1 MLLTVYDINSQQKA
15 ILSPEDSSTQVKALQ
30 SDNVLALSFTLYE
43 YVPLDVNDY
52 IDYEG
57 ERYWLTERYLPNE
70 KNTQEWKYDVK
81 FYGIESLIK
90 RFLVLNTVDGE
101 PEAVFTLTAPPR
113 EHVELVVKSINDGMG
128 TTAWKVGTVEGT
140 DNIVIDY
147 EGKYCHEA
155 LKEIAGK
162 VPGTE
167 WWADGQ
173 TVNLCRCEIGDE
185 VILAYGKGLTEL
197 ERDTA
202 DNVKFYTRLF
212 PTGSSRNLD
221 PEKYGYSRLQLPG
234 GAKYVDV
241 NVEKYGIIHHYEKNA
256 FADIY
261 PRRIGVVSSVRSEEK
276 KDKDGNPFT
285 IYYFRD
291 STLNFD
297 PNSYELGKKVKR
309 VSFQEGSDLAGV
321 GNEED
326 GSYYF
331 EVNFNSDTHEFEIIT
346 IWPDDSGMQLPGEH
360 LIPKIGDEYIL
371 WNIRMPDEY
380 YSLAEK
386 EYKAAV
392 DKYNQENA
400 TDISVYKAPTDH
412 EYIERN
418 SIILY
423 LGRRVRLESSEY
435 FPGTGYRSSRITK
448 ITRKVNL
455 PSQMDLEISDA
466 LSTGVME
473 SINQNITDVK
483 NYTRSAVGSLP
494 DIVHTGDRTRLTDN
508 NLLSALR
515 ALLEIS
521 TRAISKEHD
530 DKSEGIITFMRGLIS
545 NDVVKA
551 KLGAEFGDF
560 VDSMIAGKGAGIDER
575 GNAQVESL
583 EVRSYMKV
591 MELIINRISAVE
603 SDFNFTESGT
613 IDKVE
618 ELEPG
623 TYLLTIRKR
632 WDFDFTA
639 FQEHDVVY
647 GSINTLLSDGSYF
660 TSWFRV
666 LSTNTSANTLT
677 VATYPDNEV
686 PAGKNFAPV
695 SGMNISRRG
704 NAQNE
709 DRQSCWYISSFEGCI
724 MYLEGVTKPI
734 LDESNYYLS
743 LGKPKHLE
751 LFNGLPIN
759 YKHPY
764 IFARGAII
772 QDLLR
777 IDFQG
782 NPVYEVLDVGL
793 WNEKD
798 AYTRGYSDIYG
809 KYIQHQV
816 WYKSCCWRCVTDAA
830 TIGLPPRWNNT
841 QWICVVGDSNFTL
854 EITST
859 KGRFFRFGQEYTT
872 LGFLLKHGEM
882 DISVDAWQV
891 EWTRESDIPEEDL
904 LWNVEH
910 SASADVVEITPQ
922 DMPSNWY
929 EVKKVAF
936 RCTVSIRDGEEV
948 QTLTNEFNINK

>member
-1 MLLTVYDINSQQKA
+1 MELKIYDKSSNLRV
-15 ILSPEDSSTQVKALQ
+15 ILSPSDNSTQQEILQ
-30 SDNVLALSFTLYE
+30 GGNVLSLSCTGYE
-43 YVPLDVNDY
+43 CISLEVNDY
-52 IDYEG
+52 VDFCG
-57 ERYWLTERYLPNE
+57 KRYWVAEQYIPKMKSTR
-70 KNTQEWKYDVK
+70 EWSYSVQLL
-81 FYGIESLIK
+81 GLESLIH
-90 RFLVLNTVDGE
+90 RFLVLKLVDGDND
-101 PEAVFTLTAPPR
+101 PVFSYTAPAS
-113 EHVELVVKSINDGMG
+113 EQLALIVACINVGMG
-128 TTAWKVGTVEGT
+128 TTDWKVGEVIATENLVLDYDGT
-140 DNIVIDY
+140 
-147 EGKYCHEA
+147 YCDEA
-155 LKEIAGK
+155 LKNLADKSGS
-162 VPGTE
+162 E
-167 WWADGQ
+167 WWVDG
-173 TVNLCRCEIGDE
+173 TTINISRCEHGEAIP
-185 VILAYGKGLTEL
+185 LAYGDGLITL
-197 ERDTA
+197 DVDTA
-202 DNVKFYTRLF
+202 NNVKFFTRLF
-212 PTGSSRNLD
+212 PFGSSRNIVASD
-221 PEKYGYSRLQLPG
+221 YGYSRLQLPSRL
-234 GAKYVDV
+234 KYVEQDV
-241 NVEKYGIIHHYEKNA
+241 DVYGVIDHFERDA

-261 PRRIGVVSSVRSEEK
+261 PRRVGLVSSVRSEERTGE
-276 KDKDGNPFT
+276 DGSPFT
-285 IYYFRD
+285 VYYFKD
-291 STLNFD
+291 DLLNFD
-297 PNSYELGKKVKR
+297 PNTYEIAGLVKR
-309 VSFQEGSDLAGV
+309 VSFQEGSELAGLGE
-321 GNEED
+321 GNEH
-326 GSYYF
+326 YF
-331 EVNFNSDTHEFEIIT
+331 EVNYDSKTKEFEIIT
-346 IWPDDSGMQLPGEH
+346 QFSKDGGTQFPGG
-360 LIPKIGDEYIL
+360 LLVPKAGDKYIL
-371 WNIRMPDEY
+371 WNIKMPQEY
-380 YSLAEK
+380 YPLAEQ
-386 EYKAAV
+386 EY
-392 DKYNQENA
+392 ENA
-400 TDISVYKAPTDH
+400 VIKYMADNRKNVSVYKGKTDYV
-412 EYIERN
+412 EIEQRN
-418 SIILY
+418 Y
-423 LGRRVRLESSEY
+423 TFTLGQRIKLISDKY
-435 FPGTGYRSSRITK
+435 FPKIGYRISRITK
-448 ITRKVNL
+448 ITRKVNR
-455 PSQMDLEISDA
+455 PTEMDIEVSDVLSRSTLSNISDSVA
-466 LSTGVME
+466 DTK
-473 SINQNITDVK
+473 TYVK
-483 NYTRSAVGSLP
+483 TLVSSLP
-494 DIVHTGDRTRLTDN
+494 DIVKSWETTKLTDSN
-508 NLLSALR
+508 ILSALR
-515 ALLEIS
+515 VLLEIA
-521 TRAISKEHD
+521 RHAISKEHD
-530 DKSEGIITFMRGLIS
+530 DKAEGIVTFMRGLIS

-560 VDSMIAGKGAGIDER
+560 VNSMIAGKGAGIDER
-575 GNAQVESL
+575 GNTQVESL

-639 FQEHDVVY
+639 FREHDVVY

-666 LSTNTSANTLT
+666 LSVDTSANTLT

-686 PAGKNFAPV
+686 PAGKNFAPAP
-695 SGMNISRRG
+695 GMNISRRG
-704 NAQNE
+704 NAVHE

-782 NPVYEVLDVGL
+782 NPVYDLLDVGL

-798 AYTRGYSDIYG
+798 TYIRGYSDTYG

-816 WYKSCCWRCVTDAA
+816 WYKSCCWRCVTDIA
-830 TIGLPPRWNNT
+830 TVGLPPRWNNT
-841 QWICVVGDSNFTL
+841 QWVCVVGDSNFTL

-872 LGFLLKHGEM
+872 LGYILKHGEM

-910 SASADVVEITPQ
+910 SASADIVEITPQ

-936 RCTVSIRDGEEV
+936 RCTVSIRDGEV
-948 QTLTNEFNINK
+948 IQTLTKEFSINK

>member
-1 MLLTVYDINSQQKA
+1 MELKVYDKSSNLRV
-15 ILSPEDSSTQVKALQ
+15 ILSSSDNSTQQEILQ
-30 SDNVLALSFTLYE
+30 GGNVFSLSCTNYE
-43 YVPLDVNDY
+43 CISLEVNDY
-52 IDYEG
+52 VDFCG
-57 ERYWLTERYLPNE
+57 KRYWVAEQYIPKMKST
-70 KNTQEWKYDVK
+70 KEWTYSVQLL
-81 FYGIESLIK
+81 GLESLIH
-90 RFLVLNTVDGE
+90 RFLVLKLVDGDNE
-101 PEAVFTLTAPPR
+101 PVFSYTAPAS
-113 EHVELVVKSINDGMG
+113 EQLALIVACINVGMG
-128 TTAWKVGTVEGT
+128 TTDWKVGEVIATENLVLDYDGT
-140 DNIVIDY
+140 
-147 EGKYCHEA
+147 YCDEA
-155 LKEIAGK
+155 LKNLADK
-162 VPGTE
+162 SGTE
-167 WWADGQ
+167 WWVDG
-173 TVNLCRCEIGDE
+173 TTINISRCEHGEAIP
-185 VILAYGKGLTEL
+185 LAYGDGLITL
-197 ERDTA
+197 DVATA
-202 DNVKFYTRLF
+202 NNVKFFTRLF
-212 PTGSSRNLD
+212 PFGSSRNIVASD
-221 PEKYGYSRLQLPG
+221 YGYSRLQLPSRL
-234 GAKYVDV
+234 KYLEQDVDA
-241 NVEKYGIIHHYEKNA
+241 YGVIDHFERDA

-261 PRRIGVVSSVRSEEK
+261 PHRVGSVSSVRSEERTGE
-276 KDKDGNPFT
+276 DGSPFT
-285 IYYFRD
+285 VYFFKDD
-291 STLNFD
+291 SLNFD
-297 PNSYELGKKVKR
+297 PNSYEIAGLIKR
-309 VSFQEGSDLAGV
+309 VSFQEGSELAGL
-321 GNEED
+321 GEGDEH
-326 GSYYF
+326 YF
-331 EVNFNSDTHEFEIIT
+331 EVNYDSKTKEFEIIT
-346 IWPDDSGMQLPGEH
+346 QFSKDGGTQFPGG
-360 LIPKIGDEYIL
+360 LLVPKDGDKYIL
-371 WNIRMPDEY
+371 WNIKMPQEY
-380 YSLAEK
+380 YPLAEK
-386 EYKAAV
+386 EYEDAV
-392 DKYNQENA
+392 IKYMADNRKNV
-400 TDISVYKAPTDH
+400 SVYKGKTDYV
-412 EYIERN
+412 EIEQRN
-418 SIILY
+418 YTLT
-423 LGRRVRLESSEY
+423 LGQRIKLISDKY
-435 FPGTGYRSSRITK
+435 FPKTGYRISRITK
-448 ITRKVNL
+448 ITRKVNRPTEMDIEVSDVL
-455 PSQMDLEISDA
+455 SQSTLSNISDSVSDTKSYVKA
-466 LSTGVME
+466 LAS
-473 SINQNITDVK
+473 
-483 NYTRSAVGSLP
+483 SLP
-494 DIVHTGDRTRLTDN
+494 DIVKSWETTKLTDSN
-508 NLLSALR
+508 ILSALR
-515 ALLEIS
+515 VLLEIAKH
-521 TRAISKEHD
+521 AISKEHD

-551 KLGAEFGDF
+551 KLGAKFGDF

-647 GSINTLLSDGSYF
+647 GSINTLLSYGSYF

-666 LSTNTSANTLT
+666 LSTNTSVNTLT

-798 AYTRGYSDIYG
+798 AYIRGYSDIYG

-816 WYKSCCWRCVTDAA
+816 WYRSCCWRCVTDAA

-841 QWICVVGDSNFTL
+841 QWVCVVGDSNFTL

-891 EWTRESDIPEEDL
+891 GWTRESDIPEEDL

-948 QTLTNEFNINK
+948 QTFTNEFNINK

>member
-1 MLLTVYDINSQQKA
+1 MELKVYDKSSNLRV
-15 ILSPEDSSTQVKALQ
+15 ILSPSDNSTQQEILQ
-30 SDNVLALSFTLYE
+30 GGNVFSLSCTNYE
-43 YVPLDVNDY
+43 CISLEVNDY
-52 IDYEG
+52 VDFCG
-57 ERYWLTERYLPNE
+57 KRYWVAEQYIPKMKST
-70 KNTQEWKYDVK
+70 KEWTYSVQLL
-81 FYGIESLIK
+81 GLESLIH
-90 RFLVLNTVDGE
+90 RFLVLKLVDGDNE
-101 PEAVFTLTAPPR
+101 PVFSYTAPAS
-113 EHVELVVKSINDGMG
+113 EQLALIVACINVGMG
-128 TTAWKVGTVEGT
+128 TTDWKVGEVIATENLVLDYDGT
-140 DNIVIDY
+140 
-147 EGKYCHEA
+147 YCDEA
-155 LKEIAGK
+155 LKNLADKSGS
-162 VPGTE
+162 E
-167 WWADGQ
+167 WWVDG
-173 TVNLCRCEIGDE
+173 TTINISRCEHGEAIP
-185 VILAYGKGLTEL
+185 LAYGDGLITL
-197 ERDTA
+197 DVATA
-202 DNVKFYTRLF
+202 NNVKFFTRLF
-212 PTGSSRNLD
+212 PFGSSRNIVASD
-221 PEKYGYSRLQLPG
+221 YGYSRLQLPSRL
-234 GAKYVDV
+234 KYLEQDVDA
-241 NVEKYGIIHHYEKNA
+241 YGVIDHFERDA

-261 PRRIGVVSSVRSEEK
+261 PHRVGSVSSVRSEERTGE
-276 KDKDGNPFT
+276 DGSPFT
-285 IYYFRD
+285 VYFFKDD
-291 STLNFD
+291 SLNFD
-297 PNSYELGKKVKR
+297 PNSYEIAGLIKR
-309 VSFQEGSDLAGV
+309 VSFQEGSELAGL
-321 GNEED
+321 GEGDEH
-326 GSYYF
+326 YF
-331 EVNFNSDTHEFEIIT
+331 EVNYDSKTKEFEIIT
-346 IWPDDSGMQLPGEH
+346 QFSKDGGTQFPGG
-360 LIPKIGDEYIL
+360 LLVPKDGDKYIL
-371 WNIRMPDEY
+371 WNIKMPQEY
-380 YSLAEK
+380 YPLAEK
-386 EYKAAV
+386 EYEDAV
-392 DKYNQENA
+392 IKYMADNRKNV
-400 TDISVYKAPTDH
+400 SVYKGKTDYV
-412 EYIERN
+412 EIEQRN
-418 SIILY
+418 YTLT
-423 LGRRVRLESSEY
+423 LGQRIKLISDKY
-435 FPGTGYRSSRITK
+435 FPKTGYRISRITK
-448 ITRKVNL
+448 ITRKVNRPTEMDIEVSDVL
-455 PSQMDLEISDA
+455 SQSTLSNISDSVSDTKSYVKA
-466 LSTGVME
+466 LAS
-473 SINQNITDVK
+473 
-483 NYTRSAVGSLP
+483 SLP
-494 DIVHTGDRTRLTDN
+494 DIVKSWETTKLTDSN
-508 NLLSALR
+508 ILSALR
-515 ALLEIS
+515 VLLEIAKH
-521 TRAISKEHD
+521 AISKEHD

-551 KLGAEFGDF
+551 KLGAKFGDF

-639 FQEHDVVY
+639 FREHDVVY

-666 LSTNTSANTLT
+666 LSVNTSANTLT

-686 PAGKNFAPV
+686 PAGKNFAPA

-798 AYTRGYSDIYG
+798 AYIRGYSDIYG

-841 QWICVVGDSNFTL
+841 QWVCVVGDSNFTL
-854 EITST
+854 KITST

-882 DISVDAWQV
+882 DISIDAWQV

-948 QTLTNEFNINK
+948 QTFTNEFNINK

>member
-1 MLLTVYDINSQQKA
+1 MELKVYDKSSNLRV
-15 ILSPEDSSTQVKALQ
+15 ILSPSDNSTQQEILQ
-30 SDNVLALSFTLYE
+30 GGNVFSLSCTSYE
-43 YVPLDVNDY
+43 CIPLEVNDY
-52 IDYEG
+52 IDFCG
-57 ERYWLTERYLPNE
+57 KRYWVAEQYIPKMKST
-70 KNTQEWKYDVK
+70 KEWTYSVQLL
-81 FYGIESLIK
+81 GLESLIH
-90 RFLVLNTVDGE
+90 RFLVLKLVDGDNE
-101 PEAVFTLTAPPR
+101 PVFSYTAPAS
-113 EHVELVVKSINDGMG
+113 EQLALIVACINVGMG
-128 TTAWKVGTVEGT
+128 TTDWKVGEVIATENLVLDYDGT
-140 DNIVIDY
+140 
-147 EGKYCHEA
+147 YCDEA
-155 LKEIAGK
+155 LKNLADK
-162 VPGTE
+162 SGTE
-167 WWADGQ
+167 WWVDG
-173 TVNLCRCEIGDE
+173 TTINISRCEHGEAIP
-185 VILAYGKGLTEL
+185 LAYGDGLITL
-197 ERDTA
+197 DVDTA
-202 DNVKFYTRLF
+202 NNVKFFTRLF
-212 PTGSSRNLD
+212 PFGSSRNIVASD
-221 PEKYGYSRLQLPG
+221 YGYSRLQLPSRL
-234 GAKYVDV
+234 KYLEQDVDA
-241 NVEKYGIIHHYEKNA
+241 YGVIDHFERDA

-261 PRRIGVVSSVRSEEK
+261 PHRVGSVSSVRSEERTGE
-276 KDKDGNPFT
+276 DGSPFT
-285 IYYFRD
+285 VYFFKDD
-291 STLNFD
+291 SLNFD
-297 PNSYELGKKVKR
+297 PNSYEIAGLIKR
-309 VSFQEGSDLAGV
+309 VSFQEGSELAGL
-321 GNEED
+321 GEGDEH
-326 GSYYF
+326 YF
-331 EVNFNSDTHEFEIIT
+331 EVNYDSKTKEFEIIT
-346 IWPDDSGMQLPGEH
+346 QFSKDGGTQFPGG
-360 LIPKIGDEYIL
+360 LLVPKDGDKYIL
-371 WNIRMPDEY
+371 WNIKMPQEY
-380 YSLAEK
+380 YPLAEK
-386 EYKAAV
+386 EYEDAV
-392 DKYNQENA
+392 IKYMADNRKNV
-400 TDISVYKAPTDH
+400 SVYKGKTDYV
-412 EYIERN
+412 EIEQRN
-418 SIILY
+418 YTLT
-423 LGRRVRLESSEY
+423 LGQRIKLISDKY
-435 FPGTGYRSSRITK
+435 FPKTGYRISRITK
-448 ITRKVNL
+448 ITRKVNRPTEMDIEVSDVL
-455 PSQMDLEISDA
+455 SQSTLSNISDSVSDTKSYVKA
-466 LSTGVME
+466 LAS
-473 SINQNITDVK
+473 
-483 NYTRSAVGSLP
+483 SLP
-494 DIVHTGDRTRLTDN
+494 DIVKSWETTKLTDSN
-508 NLLSALR
+508 ILSALR
-515 ALLEIS
+515 VLLEIAKH
-521 TRAISKEHD
+521 AISKEHD
-530 DKSEGIITFMRGLIS
+530 DKSEGIITFMRGLVS
-545 NDVVKA
+545 EMEVKA
-551 KLGAEFGDF
+551 KAGISIGDF
-560 VDSMIAGKGAGIDER
+560 VKSMIAGKGAGIDER

-618 ELEPG
+618 ELEPR

-639 FQEHDVVY
+639 FLEHDVVY

-666 LSTNTSANTLT
+666 LSVNTSANTLT

-686 PAGKNFAPV
+686 PSGKNFAPA

-704 NAQNE
+704 NAVNE

-798 AYTRGYSDIYG
+798 AYIRGYSDIYG

-910 SASADVVEITPQ
+910 SASADIVEITPQ

-948 QTLTNEFNINK
+948 QAFTNEFNINK

>member
-1 MLLTVYDINSQQKA
+1 MELKVYDKSSNLRV
-15 ILSPEDSSTQVKALQ
+15 ILSPSDNSTQQEMLHGG
-30 SDNVLALSFTLYE
+30 NVFSLSCTNYE
-43 YVPLDVNDY
+43 CISLEVNDY
-52 IDYEG
+52 IDFCG
-57 ERYWLTERYLPNE
+57 KRYWVAEQYIPKMKST
-70 KNTQEWKYDVK
+70 KEWTYSVQLL
-81 FYGIESLIK
+81 GLESLIH
-90 RFLVLNTVDGE
+90 RFLVLKLVDGDNE
-101 PEAVFTLTAPPR
+101 PVFSYTAPAS
-113 EHVELVVKSINDGMG
+113 EQLALIVACINVGMG
-128 TTAWKVGTVEGT
+128 TTDWKVGEVIATENLVLDYDGT
-140 DNIVIDY
+140 
-147 EGKYCHEA
+147 YCDEA
-155 LKEIAGK
+155 LKNLADK
-162 VPGTE
+162 SGTE
-167 WWADGQ
+167 WWVDG
-173 TVNLCRCEIGDE
+173 TTINISRCEHGEAIP
-185 VILAYGKGLTEL
+185 LAYGDGLITL
-197 ERDTA
+197 DVATA
-202 DNVKFYTRLF
+202 NNVKFFTRLF
-212 PTGSSRNLD
+212 PFGSSRNIVASD
-221 PEKYGYSRLQLPG
+221 YGYSRLQLPSRL
-234 GAKYVDV
+234 KYLEQDVDA
-241 NVEKYGIIHHYEKNA
+241 YGVIDHFERDA

-261 PRRIGVVSSVRSEEK
+261 PHRVGSVSSVRSDERMGE
-276 KDKDGNPFT
+276 DGSPFT
-285 IYYFRD
+285 VYFFKDD
-291 STLNFD
+291 SLNFD
-297 PNSYELGKKVKR
+297 PNSYEIAGLIKR
-309 VSFQEGSDLAGV
+309 VSFQEGSELAGL
-321 GNEED
+321 GEGDEH
-326 GSYYF
+326 YF
-331 EVNFNSDTHEFEIIT
+331 EVNYDSKTKEFEIIT
-346 IWPDDSGMQLPGEH
+346 QFSKDGGTQFPGG
-360 LIPKIGDEYIL
+360 LLVPKNGDKYIL
-371 WNIRMPDEY
+371 WNIKMPQEY
-380 YSLAEK
+380 YPLAEK
-386 EYKAAV
+386 EYEDAV
-392 DKYNQENA
+392 TKYMADNRKNV
-400 TDISVYKAPTDH
+400 SVYKGKTDYV
-412 EYIERN
+412 EIEQRN
-418 SIILY
+418 YTLT
-423 LGRRVRLESSEY
+423 LGQRIKLISDKY
-435 FPGTGYRSSRITK
+435 FPKTGYRISRITK
-448 ITRKVNL
+448 ITRKVNRPTEMDIEVSDVL
-455 PSQMDLEISDA
+455 SQSTLSNISD
-466 LSTGVME
+466 SVSDT
-473 SINQNITDVK
+473 K
-483 NYTRSAVGSLP
+483 NYVKALASSLP
-494 DIVHTGDRTRLTDN
+494 DIVKSWETTKLTDSN
-508 NLLSALR
+508 ILSALR
-515 ALLEIS
+515 VLLEIAKH
-521 TRAISKEHD
+521 AISKEHD
-530 DKSEGIITFMRGLIS
+530 DKAEGIITFMRGLIS

-560 VDSMIAGKGAGIDER
+560 VDSMIAGKGAGIDEC

-639 FQEHDVVY
+639 FQEYDVVY

-936 RCTVSIRDGEEV
+936 RCTVSIRVGEEI
-948 QTLTNEFNINK
+948 QTFTNEFNINK

>member
-1 MLLTVYDINSQQKA
+1 MELKVYDKSSNLRV
-15 ILSPEDSSTQVKALQ
+15 ILSPSDNSTQQEILQ
-30 SDNVLALSFTLYE
+30 GGNVFSLSCTSYE
-43 YVPLDVNDY
+43 CIPLEVNDY
-52 IDYEG
+52 IDFCG
-57 ERYWLTERYLPNE
+57 KRYWVAEQYIPKMKST
-70 KNTQEWKYDVK
+70 KEWTYSVQLL
-81 FYGIESLIK
+81 GLESLIH
-90 RFLVLNTVDGE
+90 RFLVLKLVDGDNE
-101 PEAVFTLTAPPR
+101 PVFSYTAPAS
-113 EHVELVVKSINDGMG
+113 EQLALIVACINVGMG
-128 TTAWKVGTVEGT
+128 TTDWKVGEVIATENLVLDYDGT
-140 DNIVIDY
+140 
-147 EGKYCHEA
+147 YCDEA
-155 LKEIAGK
+155 LKNLADK
-162 VPGTE
+162 SGTE
-167 WWADGQ
+167 WWVDG
-173 TVNLCRCEIGDE
+173 TTINISRCEHGEAIP
-185 VILAYGKGLTEL
+185 LAYGNGLITL
-197 ERDTA
+197 DVDTA
-202 DNVKFYTRLF
+202 NNVKFFTRLF
-212 PTGSSRNLD
+212 PFGSSRNIVASD
-221 PEKYGYSRLQLPG
+221 YGYSRLQLPSRL
-234 GAKYVDV
+234 KYLEQDVDA
-241 NVEKYGIIHHYEKNA
+241 YGVIDHFERDA
-256 FADIY
+256 FSDIY
-261 PRRIGVVSSVRSEEK
+261 PHRVGSVSSVRSEERTGE
-276 KDKDGNPFT
+276 DGSPFT
-285 IYYFRD
+285 VYLFKD
-291 STLNFD
+291 SSLNFD
-297 PNSYELGKKVKR
+297 PNSYEIAGLVKR
-309 VSFQEGSDLAGV
+309 VSFQEGSELAGL
-321 GNEED
+321 GEGDEH
-326 GSYYF
+326 YF
-331 EVNFNSDTHEFEIIT
+331 EVNYDSKTKEFEIIT
-346 IWPDDSGMQLPGEH
+346 QFSKDGGTQFPGG
-360 LIPKIGDEYIL
+360 LLVPKNGDKYIL
-371 WNIRMPDEY
+371 WNIKMPQEY
-380 YSLAEK
+380 YPLAEK
-386 EYKAAV
+386 EYEDAV
-392 DKYNQENA
+392 AKYMADNRKNV
-400 TDISVYKAPTDH
+400 SVYKGKTDYV
-412 EYIERN
+412 EIGQRGYT
-418 SIILY
+418 LT
-423 LGRRVRLESSEY
+423 LGQRIKLISDKY
-435 FPGTGYRSSRITK
+435 FPKTGYRISRITK
-448 ITRKVNL
+448 ITRKVNRPTEMDIEVSDVL
-455 PSQMDLEISDA
+455 SQSTLSNISD
-466 LSTGVME
+466 SVSDT
-473 SINQNITDVK
+473 K
-483 NYTRSAVGSLP
+483 NYVKALASSLP
-494 DIVHTGDRTRLTDN
+494 DIVKSWETTKLTDSN
-508 NLLSALR
+508 ILSALR
-515 ALLEIS
+515 VLLEIAKH
-521 TRAISKEHD
+521 AISKEHD
-530 DKSEGIITFMRGLIS
+530 DKAEGIITFMRGLVS
-545 NDVVKA
+545 SDVVKA

-560 VDSMIAGKGAGIDER
+560 VNSMIAGEGAGIDER

-639 FQEHDVVY
+639 FLEHDVVY

-666 LSTNTSANTLT
+666 LSVNTSANTLT

-686 PAGKNFAPV
+686 PSGKNFAPV

-704 NAQNE
+704 NAMNE

-798 AYTRGYSDIYG
+798 AYIRGYSDTYG

-816 WYKSCCWRCVTDAA
+816 WYKSCCWRCATDAA
-830 TIGLPPRWNNT
+830 AIGLPPRWNNT
-841 QWICVVGDSNFTL
+841 QWVCVVGDSNFTL

-882 DISVDAWQV
+882 DISVDTWQV

-910 SASADVVEITPQ
+910 SASADIVEITPQ

-948 QTLTNEFNINK
+948 QTFTNEFNINK

>member
-1 MLLTVYDINSQQKA
+1 MELKVYDKSSNLRV
-15 ILSPEDSSTQVKALQ
+15 ILSPSDNSTQQEILQ
-30 SDNVLALSFTLYE
+30 GGNVFSLSCTNYE
-43 YVPLDVNDY
+43 CISLEVNDY
-52 IDYEG
+52 IDFCG
-57 ERYWLTERYLPNE
+57 KRYWVAEQYIPKMKST
-70 KNTQEWKYDVK
+70 KEWTYSVQLL
-81 FYGIESLIK
+81 GLESLIH
-90 RFLVLNTVDGE
+90 RFLVLKLVDGDNE
-101 PEAVFTLTAPPR
+101 PVFSYTAPAS
-113 EHVELVVKSINDGMG
+113 EQLGLIVACINVGMG
-128 TTAWKVGTVEGT
+128 TTDWKVGEVIATENLVLDYDGT
-140 DNIVIDY
+140 
-147 EGKYCHEA
+147 YCDEA
-155 LKEIAGK
+155 LKNLADK
-162 VPGTE
+162 SGTE
-167 WWADGQ
+167 WWVDG
-173 TVNLCRCEIGDE
+173 TTINISRCEHGEAIP
-185 VILAYGKGLTEL
+185 LAYGDGLITL
-197 ERDTA
+197 DVATA
-202 DNVKFYTRLF
+202 NNVKFFTRLF
-212 PTGSSRNLD
+212 PFGSSRNIVASD
-221 PEKYGYSRLQLPG
+221 YGYSRLQLPSRL
-234 GAKYVDV
+234 KYLEQDVDA
-241 NVEKYGIIHHYEKNA
+241 YGVIDHFERDA

-261 PRRIGVVSSVRSEEK
+261 PHRVGSVSSVRSEERTGENGSSFTVYFF
-276 KDKDGNPFT
+276 KD
-285 IYYFRD
+285 D
-291 STLNFD
+291 SLNFD
-297 PNSYELGKKVKR
+297 PNSYEIAGLIKR
-309 VSFQEGSDLAGV
+309 VSFQEGSELAGL
-321 GNEED
+321 GEGDEH
-326 GSYYF
+326 YF
-331 EVNFNSDTHEFEIIT
+331 EVNYDSKTKEFEIIT
-346 IWPDDSGMQLPGEH
+346 QFSKDGGTQFPGG
-360 LIPKIGDEYIL
+360 LLVPKDGDKYIL
-371 WNIRMPDEY
+371 WNIKMPQEY
-380 YSLAEK
+380 YPLAEK
-386 EYKAAV
+386 EYEDAV
-392 DKYNQENA
+392 IKYMADNRKNV
-400 TDISVYKAPTDH
+400 SVYKGKTDYV
-412 EYIERN
+412 EIEQRN
-418 SIILY
+418 YTLT
-423 LGRRVRLESSEY
+423 LGQRIKLISDKY
-435 FPGTGYRSSRITK
+435 FPKTGYRISRITK
-448 ITRKVNL
+448 ITRKVNRPTEMDIEVSDVL
-455 PSQMDLEISDA
+455 SQSTLSNISDSVSDTKSYVKA
-466 LSTGVME
+466 LAS
-473 SINQNITDVK
+473 
-483 NYTRSAVGSLP
+483 SLP
-494 DIVHTGDRTRLTDN
+494 DIVKSWETTKLTDSN
-508 NLLSALR
+508 ILSALR
-515 ALLEIS
+515 VLLEIAKH
-521 TRAISKEHD
+521 AISKEHD

-677 VATYPDNEV
+677 VAIYPDNEV

-798 AYTRGYSDIYG
+798 AYIRGYSDIYG

-830 TIGLPPRWNNT
+830 TISLPPRWNNT

-872 LGFLLKHGEM
+872 LGYILKHGEM

-910 SASADVVEITPQ
+910 SASADIVEITPQ

-936 RCTVSIRDGEEV
+936 RCTVSIRDGEV
-948 QTLTNEFNINK
+948 IQALTKEFSINK

>member
-1 MLLTVYDINSQQKA
+1 MELKVYDKSSNLRV
-15 ILSPEDSSTQVKALQ
+15 ILSPSDNSTQQEMLHGG
-30 SDNVLALSFTLYE
+30 NVFSLSCTNYE
-43 YVPLDVNDY
+43 CISLEVNDY
-52 IDYEG
+52 IDFCG
-57 ERYWLTERYLPNE
+57 KRYWVAEQYIPKMKST
-70 KNTQEWKYDVK
+70 KEWTYSVQLL
-81 FYGIESLIK
+81 GLESLIH
-90 RFLVLNTVDGE
+90 RFLVLKLVDGDNE
-101 PEAVFTLTAPPR
+101 PVFSYTAPAS
-113 EHVELVVKSINDGMG
+113 EQLALIVACINVGMG
-128 TTAWKVGTVEGT
+128 TTDWKVGEVIATENLVLDYDGT
-140 DNIVIDY
+140 
-147 EGKYCHEA
+147 YCDEA
-155 LKEIAGK
+155 LKNLADK
-162 VPGTE
+162 SGTE
-167 WWADGQ
+167 WWVDG
-173 TVNLCRCEIGDE
+173 TTINISRCEHGEAIP
-185 VILAYGKGLTEL
+185 LAYGDGLITL
-197 ERDTA
+197 DVATA
-202 DNVKFYTRLF
+202 NNVKFFTRLF
-212 PTGSSRNLD
+212 PFGSSRNIVASD
-221 PEKYGYSRLQLPG
+221 YGYSRLQLPSRL
-234 GAKYVDV
+234 KYLEQDVDA
-241 NVEKYGIIHHYEKNA
+241 YGVIDHFERDA

-261 PRRIGVVSSVRSEEK
+261 PHRVGSVSSVRSEERTGE
-276 KDKDGNPFT
+276 DGSPFT
-285 IYYFRD
+285 VYFFKDD
-291 STLNFD
+291 SLNFD
-297 PNSYELGKKVKR
+297 PNSYEIAGLIKR
-309 VSFQEGSDLAGV
+309 VSFQEGSELAGL
-321 GNEED
+321 GEGDEH
-326 GSYYF
+326 YF
-331 EVNFNSDTHEFEIIT
+331 EVNYDSKTKEFEIIT
-346 IWPDDSGMQLPGEH
+346 QFSKDGGTQFPGG
-360 LIPKIGDEYIL
+360 LLVPKDGDKYIL
-371 WNIRMPDEY
+371 WNIKMPQEY
-380 YSLAEK
+380 YPLAEK
-386 EYKAAV
+386 EYEDAV
-392 DKYNQENA
+392 IKYMADNRKNV
-400 TDISVYKAPTDH
+400 SVYKGKTDYV
-412 EYIERN
+412 EIEQRN
-418 SIILY
+418 YTLT
-423 LGRRVRLESSEY
+423 LGQRIKLISDKY
-435 FPGTGYRSSRITK
+435 FPKTGYRISRITK
-448 ITRKVNL
+448 ITRKVNRPTEMDIEVSDVL
-455 PSQMDLEISDA
+455 SQSTLSNISDSVSDTKSYVKA
-466 LSTGVME
+466 LAS
-473 SINQNITDVK
+473 
-483 NYTRSAVGSLP
+483 SLP
-494 DIVHTGDRTRLTDN
+494 DIVKSWETTKLTDSN
-508 NLLSALR
+508 ILSALR
-515 ALLEIS
+515 VLLEIAKH
-521 TRAISKEHD
+521 AISKEHD

-798 AYTRGYSDIYG
+798 AYIRGYSDIYG

-910 SASADVVEITPQ
+910 SASADVMEITPQ

-948 QTLTNEFNINK
+948 QTFTNEFNINK

>member
-1 MLLTVYDINSQQKA
+1 MELKVYDKWGNLRV
-15 ILSPEDSSTQVKALQ
+15 ILSPSDNSTQQEMLHGG
-30 SDNVLALSFTLYE
+30 NVFSLSCTNYE
-43 YVPLDVNDY
+43 CISLEVNDY
-52 IDYEG
+52 IDFCG
-57 ERYWLTERYLPNE
+57 KRYWVAEQYIPKMKST
-70 KNTQEWKYDVK
+70 KEWTYSVQLL
-81 FYGIESLIK
+81 GLESLIH
-90 RFLVLNTVDGE
+90 RFLVLKLVDGDNE
-101 PEAVFTLTAPPR
+101 PVFSYTAPAS
-113 EHVELVVKSINDGMG
+113 EQLALIVACINVGMG
-128 TTAWKVGTVEGT
+128 TTDWKVGEVIATENLVLDYDGT
-140 DNIVIDY
+140 
-147 EGKYCHEA
+147 YCDEA
-155 LKEIAGK
+155 LKNLADK
-162 VPGTE
+162 SGTE
-167 WWADGQ
+167 WWVDG
-173 TVNLCRCEIGDE
+173 TTINISRCEHGEAIP
-185 VILAYGKGLTEL
+185 LAYGDGLITL
-197 ERDTA
+197 DVATA
-202 DNVKFYTRLF
+202 NNVKFFTRLF
-212 PTGSSRNLD
+212 PFGSSRNIVASD
-221 PEKYGYSRLQLPG
+221 YGYSRLQLPSRL
-234 GAKYVDV
+234 KYLEQDVDA
-241 NVEKYGIIHHYEKNA
+241 YGVIDHFERDA

-261 PRRIGVVSSVRSEEK
+261 PHRVGSVSSVRSDERMGE
-276 KDKDGNPFT
+276 DGSPFT
-285 IYYFRD
+285 VYFFKDD
-291 STLNFD
+291 SLNFD
-297 PNSYELGKKVKR
+297 PNSYEIAGLIKR
-309 VSFQEGSDLAGV
+309 VSFQEGSELAGL
-321 GNEED
+321 GEGDEH
-326 GSYYF
+326 YF
-331 EVNFNSDTHEFEIIT
+331 EVNYDSKTKEFEIIT
-346 IWPDDSGMQLPGEH
+346 QFSKDGGTQFPGG
-360 LIPKIGDEYIL
+360 LLVPKDGDKYIL
-371 WNIRMPDEY
+371 WNIKMPQEY
-380 YSLAEK
+380 YPLAEK
-386 EYKAAV
+386 EYEDAV
-392 DKYNQENA
+392 IKYMADNRKNV
-400 TDISVYKAPTDH
+400 SVYKGKTDYV
-412 EYIERN
+412 EIEQRN
-418 SIILY
+418 YTLT
-423 LGRRVRLESSEY
+423 LGQRIKLISDKY
-435 FPGTGYRSSRITK
+435 FPKTGYRISRITK
-448 ITRKVNL
+448 ITRKVNRPTEMDIEVSDVL
-455 PSQMDLEISDA
+455 SQSTLSNISDSVSDTKSYVKA
-466 LSTGVME
+466 LAS
-473 SINQNITDVK
+473 
-483 NYTRSAVGSLP
+483 SLP
-494 DIVHTGDRTRLTDN
+494 DIVKSWETTKLTDSN
-508 NLLSALR
+508 ILSALR
-515 ALLEIS
+515 VLLEIAKH
-521 TRAISKEHD
+521 AISKEHD

-910 SASADVVEITPQ
+910 SASVDVVEITPQ